1 MALKV
6 LVIQDT
12 EQGTQ
17 SGNHTMRFW
26 LLLSSG
32 IDAVNRGVGLGVS
45 WLILL
50 MTLVSAFNAVSRKAL
65 SISSNAFLEIQW
77 YLFAAVF
84 LLAAGYTLLS
94 NEHVR
99 VDILNARL
107 RVRWRL
113 WLELFCTIFFLGP
126 FALLILWFSWPY
138 FLLSFAE
145 GEVSLQAGGLILWPA
160 KLLIPAG
167 FLLLLLQ
174 GVSQAIKVSAA
185 LAGRYP
191 AEVLLDRRNVGDGDE
206 PARLREHQLG
216 ENPGREQQGDRS
228 AG

>member
-1 MALKV
+1 
-6 LVIQDT
+6 
-12 EQGTQ
+12 
-17 SGNHTMRFW
+17 MRFW

-32 IDAVNRGVGLGVS
+32 IDAINRRIGLGVS

-50 MTLVSAFNAVSRKAL
+50 MTLVSAFNAVSRKL
-65 SISSNAFLEIQW
+65 FNVSSNAFLEIQW

-113 WLELFCTIFFLGP
+113 WLELFCTLFFLGP
-126 FALLILWFSWPY
+126 FAALVLWYGWPY
-138 FLLSFAE
+138 FALSFAG

-185 LAGRYP
+185 LRGRYP
-191 AEVLLDRRNVGDGDE
+191 AEILLDRRSVGDGDE
-206 PARLREHQLG
+206 PARLREQQARK
-216 ENPGREQQGDRS
+216 NQGDGS